1 MMFLGGIVPEQEGYL
16 GIINLLTQA
25 LAFLEDGPAK
35 DLVGR
40 ARAET
45 IRQAKQSVTSLEMG
59 LDLGKLLA
67 EQDPK

>member
-1 MMFLGGIVPEQEGYL
+1 MPEQEGYL

-25 LAFLEDGPAK
+25 LVFLEDGPAK